1 MSSVDRNNSNNR
13 SGSRI
18 DDDEYDE
25 DMSYYDESGSC
36 NKSFISSASKT
47 GNQFRN
53 SLLGKASDLKR
64 KETNKSNT
72 SRATN
77 N

>member
-47 GNQFRN
+47 GN
-53 SLLGKASDLKR
+53 
-64 KETNKSNT
+64 
-72 SRATN
+72 
-77 N
+77 